1 MNTFPLQAV
10 LHFWSFCSKKFAIC
24 GYLEDLLAIFYFPLL
39 IEEIEGVN
47 KIRKITHSNLKIA
60 IFTSNKENG
69 NCNMNGEAEAQSSA
83 SEDGHADA
91 NGNLNNLGARPK
103 IRLQQ
108 QQPDQVVPNEIN
120 DENDDNDE
128 NSDDDFYI
136 YR

>member
-1 MNTFPLQAV
+1 MSTFPLHAV
-10 LHFWSFCSKKFAIC
+10 LYFWSFCYKKLAIC
-24 GYLEDLLAIFYFPLL
+24 GYSEELLAIFYFPLL
-39 IEEIEGVN
+39 TEEIEGVN

-108 QQPDQVVPNEIN
+108 QPDQVVPNEIN
-120 DENDDNDE
+120 DENEDNDE